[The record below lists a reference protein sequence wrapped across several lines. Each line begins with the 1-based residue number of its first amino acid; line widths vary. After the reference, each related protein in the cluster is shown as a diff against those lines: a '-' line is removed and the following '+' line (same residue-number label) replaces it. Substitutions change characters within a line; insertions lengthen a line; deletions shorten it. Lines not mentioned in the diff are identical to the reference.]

1 MLCVCVKMTPLGRGV
16 IILTIQG
23 RVMFLS
29 SILCFIIMRAGVGSI
44 PIKTIATRLSHPLMY
59 CIFPE
64 ASYALHGA

>member
-29 SILCFIIMRAGVGSI
+29 SILCFIIMRAGGNDSSECVA
-44 PIKTIATRLSHPLMY
+44 ATSW
-59 CIFPE
+59 
-64 ASYALHGA
+64 GAAKERRRK